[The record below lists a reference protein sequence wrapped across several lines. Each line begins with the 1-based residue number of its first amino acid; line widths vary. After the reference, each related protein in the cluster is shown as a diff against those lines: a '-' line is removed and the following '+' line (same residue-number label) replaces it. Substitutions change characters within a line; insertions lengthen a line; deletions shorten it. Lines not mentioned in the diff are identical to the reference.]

1 MDEPVV
7 GILVG
12 SPVDQNVMEEAAV
25 ILEKFGV
32 AHELEVMS
40 AHREPLRVATYASQA
55 ESRGLEVLIAGDSR
69 AAHLPGVVA
78 AHTVLPV
85 IGVPIASTSAL
96 GGTDALYCIV
106 QMPKGVPV
114 ATVAVDGAA
123 NAAVLAVQ
131 ILSVADT
138 ALRDELREFKQQLS
152 EGPRR

>member
-1 MDEPVV
+1 VDEPVV